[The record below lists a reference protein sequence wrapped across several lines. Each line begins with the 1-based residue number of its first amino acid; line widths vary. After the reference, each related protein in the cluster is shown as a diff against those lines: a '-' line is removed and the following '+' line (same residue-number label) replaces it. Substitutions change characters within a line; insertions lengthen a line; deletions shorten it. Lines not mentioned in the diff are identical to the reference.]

1 MSTSSVSSTS
11 NNFFVSSSSTSTTN
25 SSIDFDSFLKILSA
39 ELKYQDP
46 SDPVSNTEYVSQMA
60 QLSSLSQL
68 ENVYAASSNS
78 AAFGMIGKEVAYQTT
93 DSSGKTTDA
102 SGTVKSVFTSNG
114 TTYLNVDGTAVPL
127 KNIVEVADS
136 SSSTTST

>member
-1 MSTSSVSSTS
+1 MSTSTVSSTS

-25 SSIDFDSFLKILSA
+25 SSIDFNSFLSILTA

-46 SDPVSNTEYVSQMA
+46 SNPVSNTEYVSQMA

-78 AAFGMIGKEVAYQTT
+78 AAFSLIGKEVTYQTT
-93 DSSGKTTDA
+93 DSSGSTTES
-102 SGTVKSVFTSNG
+102 SGTVQSVISSGG
-114 TTYLNVDGTAVPL
+114 TTYLNVGGTAVPL
-127 KNIVEVADS
+127 KNIVEVAESS
-136 SSSTTST
+136 SSST